1 MHRLK
6 ALLQTALKTV
16 LETLLLVSEQCVR
29 PTGCLTVMLP
39 VQT

>member
-16 LETLLLVSEQCVR
+16 LETLLVSEQCVR